1 MPVQVQS
8 YIDMSD
14 LLEVLQEQQ
23 MVKGLGRGNALQM
36 PLHDCLPCDLTRPEY
51 ALHSSVLQ
59 SLQGNTAHTGG
70 TVNTV
75 PISVTVTTV

>member
-23 MVKGLGRGNALQM
+23 MVKGLGRGSALQM
-36 PLHDCLPCDLTRPEY
+36 PFHDFLPGGLTRPEY

-59 SLQGNTAHTGG
+59 SLQGNTAHTGD

-75 PISVTVTTV
+75 HISVTVTTV